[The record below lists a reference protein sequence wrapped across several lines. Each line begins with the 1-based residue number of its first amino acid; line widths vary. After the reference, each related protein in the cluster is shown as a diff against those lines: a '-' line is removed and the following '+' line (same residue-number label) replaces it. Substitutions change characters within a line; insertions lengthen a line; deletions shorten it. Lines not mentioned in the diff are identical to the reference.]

1 MKNKLI
7 SKVID
12 AKNKITESAP
22 ALITT
27 AIVGASMMQN
37 VAFAAADAAKLFEYI
52 VKGLGGILIAGAAI
66 RAVMGISAYTEAKSD
81 GEGPEMSK
89 AKNQITA
96 SIMGVV
102 LGIALEGGASG
113 IGSMIG
119 KITFGA

>member
-12 AKNKITESAP
+12 AKNKIKESAP

-27 AIVGASMMQN
+27 AIVGAAMMQN

-96 SIMGVV
+96 SIMGIA

-119 KITFGA
+119 KITFG

>member
-12 AKNKITESAP
+12 AKNKIKESAP
-22 ALITT
+22 ALVAT

-37 VAFAAADAAKLFEYI
+37 VALAAADAAKLFETI
-52 VKGLGGILIAGAAI
+52 VKVFGGLLIAGATI
-66 RAVMGISAYTEAKSD
+66 RAVMGLSAYTEAKSE

-96 SIMGVV
+96 SIMAIA
-102 LGIALEGGASG
+102 LGIALEGGASS

-119 KITFGA
+119 KITFG

>member
-7 SKVID
+7 SKVINV
-12 AKNKITESAP
+12 KTKIKESAP

-37 VAFAAADAAKLFEYI
+37 VAFAADVKTLFGYI
-52 VKGLGGILIAGAAI
+52 VKGFGGLLIAGATI
-66 RAVMGISAYTEAKSD
+66 RAIMGLSAYTEAKSD

-96 SIMGVV
+96 SIMSIV
-102 LGIALEGGASG
+102 LGIALVSY
-113 IGSMIG
+113 GSKFGDLIG
-119 KITFGA
+119 KITFG

>member
-12 AKNKITESAP
+12 AKNKIKESAP
-22 ALITT
+22 ALVAT

-37 VAFAAADAAKLFEYI
+37 VAFAADVKTLFGYI
-52 VKGLGGILIAGAAI
+52 VKGFGGLLIAGASI
-66 RAVMGISAYTEAKSD
+66 RAIMGLSAYTEAKSE

-96 SIMGVV
+96 SIMGVA
-102 LGIALEGGASG
+102 LGIALVASG
-113 IGSMIG
+113 SKFGDLIGT
-119 KITFGA
+119 ITFG

>member
-12 AKNKITESAP
+12 AKNKIKESAP

-37 VAFAAADAAKLFEYI
+37 VAFAAADASKLFEYI
-52 VKGLGGILIAGAAI
+52 VKGLGGILIAGSAI
-66 RAVMGISAYTEAKSD
+66 RAVMGVSAYTEAKSD

-96 SIMGVV
+96 SIMGIAF
-102 LGIALEGGASG
+102 GIALEGGASG
-113 IGSMIG
+113 IGGMID
-119 KITFGA
+119 KITFG

>member
-12 AKNKITESAP
+12 AKNKIKESAP
-22 ALITT
+22 ALVAT

-37 VAFAAADAAKLFEYI
+37 VAFAADAKTLFGYI
-52 VKGLGGILIAGAAI
+52 VKGFGGILIAGAAI
-66 RAVMGISAYTEAKSD
+66 RAVMGLSAYTEAKSE

-96 SIMGVV
+96 SIMAVA
-102 LGIALEGGASG
+102 LGIALVASG
-113 IGSMIG
+113 SKFGDLIGT
-119 KITFGA
+119 ITFG